1 MTNNFTPNYIKC
13 PGCKNILDLS
23 FIDKKCPNPLCLF
36 NFKGL
41 EPLLYKND
49 SELHKELIQAYRG
62 DNDHIVKLL
71 ATAVRFN
78 IGNYLSH
85 FISCTWGAHY
95 QTLFKNFILLYLDD
109 LNILK
114 QILKSEVIK
123 EDKENTVISKKGYK
137 MFWDLYKYLMKVH
150 SPDIQNFL
158 RLEFPVL
165 YRKYYKKTY
174 EKHKKER
181 IPNINKNQ
189 RSLI

>member
-1 MTNNFTPNYIKC
+1 
-13 PGCKNILDLS
+13 
-23 FIDKKCPNPLCLF
+23 
-36 NFKGL
+36 
-41 EPLLYKND
+41 
-49 SELHKELIQAYRG
+49 
-62 DNDHIVKLL
+62 
-71 ATAVRFN
+71 
-78 IGNYLSH
+78 
-85 FISCTWGAHY
+85 
-95 QTLFKNFILLYLDD
+95 
-109 LNILK
+109 
-114 QILKSEVIK
+114 VIK